1 MIMVANLGQFQVASV
16 NYNITWI
23 CMILNF
29 KVRTKRSST
38 LRRLYCPTGGT
49 KSLPLYDSEIAQG
62 HSKIMSE
69 FDKFCQC
76 KHGATCWKQHSGL
89 WPRYDCSSFMSNL
102 LENDYHVKSAC
113 YIHDMCYQSGR
124 SKSLCDN
131 EFRHNF
137 KQLCYETPKVY
148 AVAAGVAAAPVA
160 GAVAACVIPIIN
172 MIARPIA
179 VASLPASVTA
189 SVTYGA
195 ATAVATAATM
205 NCESLGDIAYYA
217 VRDHG
222 NIHGYQCQTHKG
234 DHRCS

>member
-1 MIMVANLGQFQVASV
+1 
-16 NYNITWI
+16 
-23 CMILNF
+23 
-29 KVRTKRSST
+29 
-38 LRRLYCPTGGT
+38 
-49 KSLPLYDSEIAQG
+49 
-62 HSKIMSE
+62 
-69 FDKFCQC
+69 
-76 KHGATCWKQHSGL
+76 
-89 WPRYDCSSFMSNL
+89 MSNL

-172 MIARPIA
+172 IIARLIA
-179 VASLPASVTA
+179 VATLPASVTA

>member
-1 MIMVANLGQFQVASV
+1 MIMVANLGLFQVASV

-148 AVAAGVAAAPVA
+148 AVAAGVAVS
-160 GAVAACVIPIIN
+160 IMKPIEKW
-172 MIARPIA
+172 
-179 VASLPASVTA
+179 SEL
-189 SVTYGA
+189 
-195 ATAVATAATM
+195 
-205 NCESLGDIAYYA
+205 
-217 VRDHG
+217 
-222 NIHGYQCQTHKG
+222 
-234 DHRCS
+234 